1 MAIEKKMS
9 RLSML
14 KKADTIF
21 QVTVL
26 ACSVI
31 LAVVTQTYPARTRVF
46 PELILYTLIFLSGTC
61 LFLKFVSPRFLQ
73 YLVAPEPEEEE
84 DDEVIRARRLSA
96 IRFYWG
102 WLTIGIS
109 VSVLILFGFV
119 FSIPVY
125 FITYTLF
132 LGNRKNLLEVTLV
145 ALFTTAMVYLIFGYF
160 LYLPMVGGLLFG

>member
-73 YLVAPEPEEEE
+73 YLVAPEPEEEDCPKGFIAIPYE
-84 DDEVIRARRLSA
+84 D
-96 IRFYWG
+96 FHT
-102 WLTIGIS
+102 TIPKLQS
-109 VSVLILFGFV
+109 
-119 FSIPVY
+119 
-125 FITYTLF
+125 
-132 LGNRKNLLEVTLV
+132 
-145 ALFTTAMVYLIFGYF
+145 
-160 LYLPMVGGLLFG
+160 GLHFWETVEFPK